1 MDFVEILEHHLLDH
15 KIAKLF
21 TIGHATFYLTTHN
34 LMMMIASA
42 FLLGLLIIAR
52 RQSLPPRQAG
62 LPAGRQ
68 AGSSAPTGWTN
79 VFEIFIVYIRDE
91 IVRPNL
97 GEVGDKYLSY
107 FLTLFF
113 FILFCNLL
121 GLVPFG
127 ATATGNIAV
136 TAAMALTTF
145 LMINIAGVREL
156 GFLHYMQTYIP
167 PGLPFWLVPLMFVIE
182 ILGLFTKS
190 FALCIRLFANMIA
203 GHIVILAFLGLI
215 FIFKSLLIAPISV
228 AAAVGLG
235 LLELFVAF
243 LQAYVFTLLTAVFVG
258 GAVNPQH

>member
-1 MDFVEILEHHLLDH
+1 MDFVEILQHHLLDH
-15 KIAKLF
+15 KIAQLF
-21 TIGHATFYLTTHN
+21 TFGSTTFYLTTHN
-34 LMMMIASA
+34 LMMAIAST
-42 FLLGLLIIAR
+42 LLLMVLLIAR
-52 RQSLPPRQAG
+52 RQ
-62 LPAGRQ
+62 
-68 AGSSAPTGWTN
+68 TGQVSRGWATF
-79 VFEIFIVYIRDE
+79 FEIFIVYVRDE
-91 IVRPNL
+91 IVLPNL
-97 GEVGDKYLSY
+97 GEAGEKYLPY

-136 TAAMALTTF
+136 TTGMALTTF
-145 LMINIAGVREL
+145 FMISIAGVREL
-156 GFLHYMQTYIP
+156 GPVHYLQTFIP

-182 ILGLFTKS
+182 VLGLFTKS

-203 GHIVILAFLGLI
+203 GHIVILAFVCLI
-215 FIFKSLLIAPISV
+215 FIFKSIFIAPISI

-235 LLELFVAF
+235 LLEIFVAF

>member
-15 KIAKLF
+15 KIVRLF
-21 TIGHATFYLTTHN
+21 TLGNTTVYLTMHN
-34 LMMMIASA
+34 LMMTIASSL
-42 FLLGLLIIAR
+42 LLGLLLIAR
-52 RQSLPPRQAG
+52 RQSQ
-62 LPAGRQ
+62 
-68 AGSSAPTGWTN
+68 PTGNGVAAPHGWAN
-79 VFEIFIVYIRDE
+79 FFEIFIVYIRDE

-97 GEVGDKYLSY
+97 GHAGDTYLPY

-136 TAAMALTTF
+136 TTAMALTTF
-145 LMINIAGVREL
+145 FMINISGVREL
-156 GFLHYMQTYIP
+156 GLGHYLHTFIP

-182 ILGLFTKS
+182 VLGLFTKS

-203 GHIVILAFLGLI
+203 GHIVILAFMCLI
-215 FIFKSLLIAPISV
+215 FIFKSIFIAPISI

-243 LQAYVFTLLTAVFVG
+243 LQAYVFTLLTAVFIG

>member
-15 KIAKLF
+15 KIARLF
-21 TIGHATFYLTTHN
+21 TLGHTTVYLTTHN
-34 LMMMIASA
+34 LMMTIASA
-42 FLLGLLIIAR
+42 ILLGLLLVAR
-52 RQSLPPRQAG
+52 RQTGAVN
-62 LPAGRQ
+62 
-68 AGSSAPTGWTN
+68 TGWAN
-79 VFEIFIVYIRDE
+79 FFEVFIVYIRDE

-97 GEVGDKYLSY
+97 GEAGDKYLPY

-136 TAAMALTTF
+136 TAAMAMTTF
-145 LMINIAGVREL
+145 LMINMAGIGEL
-156 GFLHYMQTYIP
+156 GFVRYVQTYIP
-167 PGLPFWLVPLMFVIE
+167 HGLPFWLVPLMFVIE
-182 ILGLFTKS
+182 IFGLFTKS

-203 GHIVILAFLGLI
+203 GHIVILAFMGLI
-215 FIFKSLLIAPISV
+215 FIFHSIFIAPISI

>member
-15 KIAKLF
+15 KIKALF
-21 TIGHATFYLTTHN
+21 TIGHTTFYLTTHN
-34 LMMMIASA
+34 IMMMIASVI
-42 FLLGLLIIAR
+42 LLTLLMIAR
-52 RQSLPPRQAG
+52 KQTG
-62 LPAGRQ
+62 LVSR
-68 AGSSAPTGWTN
+68 GWAN
-79 VFEIFIVYIRDE
+79 LFEVFIVYIRDE

-97 GEVGDKYLSY
+97 GHSGDKYLSY

-113 FILFCNLL
+113 FILICNLL
-121 GLVPFG
+121 GMVPFG

-136 TAAMALTTF
+136 TTGMALMTF
-145 LMINIAGVREL
+145 IMINVSGIREH
-156 GFLHYMQTYIP
+156 GFIHYMQTFIP
-167 PGLPFWLVPLMFVIE
+167 HGLPFWLVPLMFVIE

-203 GHIVILAFLGLI
+203 GHIVILAFMCLI
-215 FIFKSLLIAPISV
+215 FIFKSIFIAPISIG
-228 AAAVGLG
+228 AAVGLG

>member
-21 TIGHATFYLTTHN
+21 TIGHTTFYLTTHN
-34 LMMMIASA
+34 LMMAIASV
-42 FLLGLLIIAR
+42 LLLALLLIAR
-52 RQSLPPRQAG
+52 RQSGAV
-62 LPAGRQ
+62 
-68 AGSSAPTGWTN
+68 STGWAN
-79 VFEIFIVYIRDE
+79 LFEIFIVYIRDE

-97 GEVGDKYLSY
+97 GDAGDKYLPY

-113 FILFCNLL
+113 FILICNLL
-121 GLVPFG
+121 GIVPFG

-145 LMINIAGVREL
+145 LMISIAGIWEL
-156 GFLHYMQTYIP
+156 GFSHYVQTYIP
-167 PGLPFWLVPLMFVIE
+167 HGLPFWLVPLMFVIE

-203 GHIVILAFLGLI
+203 GHIVILAFMGLI
-215 FIFKSLLIAPISV
+215 FIFHSVYIAPISV

-243 LQAYVFTLLTAVFVG
+243 LQAYVFTLLTAVFIG

>member
-1 MDFVEILEHHLLDH
+1 MDFVEILQHHILDH
-15 KIAKLF
+15 RLVKLF
-21 TIGHATFYLTTHN
+21 TLGSTPVYLTLHG
-34 LMMMIASA
+34 LMMWIAGM
-42 FLLGLLIIAR
+42 LLLIALLVAR
-52 RQSLPPRQAG
+52 RQSG
-62 LPAGRQ
+62 IVNH
-68 AGSSAPTGWTN
+68 GWAN
-79 VFEIFIVYIRDE
+79 FFEVFIVYIRDE

-97 GEVGDKYLSY
+97 GESGDRYLSY

-113 FILFCNLL
+113 FILICNLL

-127 ATATGNIAV
+127 ATATGNISV

-145 LMINIAGVREL
+145 LMINISGVREL
-156 GFLHYMQTYIP
+156 GFVHYLQTFIP
-167 PGLPFWLVPLMFVIE
+167 HGLPFWLVPLMFVIE

-203 GHIVILAFLGLI
+203 GHIVVLAFLCLI
-215 FIFKSLLIAPISV
+215 FIFKSILIAPISV
-228 AAAVGLG
+228 GAAVGLG